1 MIASDKSANP
11 ADPGVQ
17 LPDPLTAG
25 FQILPSIL
33 SSDFTRLGE
42 QVQELARGGCRV
54 LHLDVMDGHFV
65 PNLTIGP
72 PLVKS
77 LSKACDL
84 AFDVHLM
91 VTHPDHW
98 TESFDFPNT
107 RCITVHAEAGY
118 HLHRSLQK
126 IRDRGKM
133 AGLALNPATPLDV
146 LEYLWPSLDLVLL
159 MTVNPGFGGQ
169 SFIGACHE
177 KIRRLRQ
184 LIDERTGGRVVLEI
198 DGGVNAENLED
209 LAAAG
214 AQWIVTGNALFGAG
228 HLAKDFARFQE
239 MGTSSWKAGA
249 V

>member
-1 MIASDKSANP
+1 MIASDSSSTQ
-11 ADPGVQ
+11 DSGVQ

-42 QVQELARGGCRV
+42 QVQELAKGGCQV

-65 PNLTIGP
+65 PNLTFGP

-77 LSKACDL
+77 LSNACDL

-98 TESFDFPNT
+98 TEAFDFPNT

-118 HLHRSLQK
+118 HLHRSLET

-146 LEYLWPSLDLVLL
+146 LEYLWPSLDLILL

-169 SFIGACHE
+169 SFIGPCLD
-177 KIRRLRQ
+177 KIRHLRH
-184 LIDERTGGRVVLEI
+184 LIDDRTEGRVVLEI
-198 DGGVNAENLED
+198 DGGVNEGNLAD
-209 LAAAG
+209 LASAG
-214 AQWIVTGNALFGAG
+214 AQWIVTGNALFKAG
-228 HLAKDFARFQE
+228 KLAKDFARFQE
-239 MGTSSWKAGA
+239 LGTRSWKAGTA
-249 V
+249 